1 MANKIILRNRS
12 NTSSPAPTHN
22 TSDSTDIDYGELAIN
37 YHADVSKLYFK
48 DSANTVRSV
57 PDANAVSDEA
67 TALAIA
73 LG

>member
-1 MANKIILRNRS
+1 MANTIILKNRS
-12 NTSSPAPTHN
+12 NTSSPKPSTGDL
-22 TSDSTDIDYGELAIN
+22 TSGELAVN

-48 DSANTVRSV
+48 DSASTIREV
-57 PDANAVSDEA
+57 PDATAVSDEA

>member
-1 MANKIILRNRS
+1 MANTIILKNKS
-12 NTSSPAPTHN
+12 NNSEGSIEPNTGDLSS
-22 TSDSTDIDYGELAIN
+22 GEVAVN
-37 YHADVSKLYFK
+37 YHSDISKLYIK
-48 DSANTVRSV
+48 DSADGIREF

>member
-1 MANKIILRNRS
+1 MANTILIKNKS
-12 NTSSPAPTHN
+12 NSSAGNIKP
-22 TSDSTDIDYGELAIN
+22 STGDLSNGEIALN
-37 YHADVSKLYFK
+37 YHADISKIYFK
-48 DSANTVRSV
+48 DSASAIREV

>member
-1 MANKIILRNRS
+1 MANTIILKNRS
-12 NTSSPAPTHN
+12 NTSSPKPS
-22 TSDSTDIDYGELAIN
+22 TSELSNGEIAVN

-48 DSANTVRSV
+48 DSASTIREV
-57 PDANAVSDEA
+57 PDSSAVSDEA

>member
-1 MANKIILRNRS
+1 MANTIILKNRS
-12 NTSSPAPTHN
+12 NTSSPKP
-22 TSDSTDIDYGELAIN
+22 STGDLSNGEVALN

-48 DSANTVRSV
+48 DSASVVREV

>member
-22 TSDSTDIDYGELAIN
+22 ADASTDIDYGELSIN

>member
-1 MANKIILRNRS
+1 MANTIILKNKS
-12 NTSSPAPTHN
+12 NNSAGSIKPSTGDLTDGEVALKYH
-22 TSDSTDIDYGELAIN
+22 SDI
-37 YHADVSKLYFK
+37 SKLYFK
-48 DSANTVRSV
+48 DSASAIREV

>member
-1 MANKIILRNRS
+1 MANTIIIKNRS
-12 NTSSPAPTHN
+12 NTSSPKPSTGDL
-22 TSDSTDIDYGELAIN
+22 TSGELAVN

-48 DSANTVRSV
+48 DSASTIREV